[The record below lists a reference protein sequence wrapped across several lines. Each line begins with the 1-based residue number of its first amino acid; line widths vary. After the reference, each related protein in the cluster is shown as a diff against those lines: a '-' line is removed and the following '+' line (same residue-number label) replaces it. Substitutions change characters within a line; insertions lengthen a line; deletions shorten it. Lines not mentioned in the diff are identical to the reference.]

1 MAVKWALLCYKVEWH
16 SSLHVGVLRVQ
27 CQRNNQL
34 HAFQSLRNTNM
45 GQSHGLHSNDSNAG
59 LVGGERQQE
68 EG

>member
-1 MAVKWALLCYKVEWH
+1 ML
-16 SSLHVGVLRVQ
+16 GVLRVQ

-68 EG
+68 RRITTIMQRLAMISGEKC